1 MMTKSVLIIEDDQLL
16 HKFYK
21 YVFERAGICPII
33 TEDADDVIHQLKNEK
48 IHLIIMDINLKNT
61 YLDGQKID
69 GIRLS
74 RYIKLN
80 AEFSKI
86 PILLV
91 TAYSLSSRENSILDE
106 SMAEGIIVKPIVDYN
121 QFLNTINK
129 LMIN

>member
-1 MMTKSVLIIEDDQLL
+1 MTKSVLIVEDDLLL

-21 YVFERAGICPII
+21 YIFERAGICPII
-33 TEDADDVIHQLKNEK
+33 TEDADDVINQLKNEK

-74 RYIKLN
+74 RHIKRT
-80 AEFSKI
+80 AEFSKV
-86 PILLV
+86 PVLLV

-106 SMAEGIIVKPIVDYN
+106 SLAEGIIVKPIVDYN
-121 QFLNTINK
+121 AFLNTINK
-129 LMIN
+129 LILN

>member
-1 MMTKSVLIIEDDQLL
+1 MTKTVLIVEDDLLL

-21 YVFERAGICPII
+21 YIFERAGICPII
-33 TEDADDVIHQLKNEK
+33 TEDADNVLHQLNNEQ

-74 RYIKLN
+74 RQIKLN
-80 AEFSKI
+80 PEFSKI
-86 PILLV
+86 PVLLV

-106 SMAEGIIVKPIVDYN
+106 SLAEGIIVKPIVDYN
-121 QFLNTINK
+121 LFLNTINN
-129 LMIN
+129 LILN